1 MNTFNNIQAV
11 YLIGAGGIG
20 VSALGRYF
28 KAQGLYV
35 AGYDKTPS
43 PLTDELI
50 REGIVIHFEDSIDN
64 IPQKIRESATE
75 NVLVIY
81 TPAVPKSHSEL
92 NYLQQNNFKIHK
104 RAEVLGLISRAYKT
118 IAVAGTHGKT
128 SVSTMAAHVLHTAQ
142 AGMNA
147 ILGGISKNY
156 NSNLILD
163 PNANS
168 TFVVTEAD
176 EFDRSFLHLSPHT
189 LVITS
194 MDADHLDI
202 YQDIND
208 LHCTFAQLA
217 SQVHENGHLILK
229 KNLPLDKKNVR
240 AKIFSYSFSDE
251 ADFYAQNIVAD
262 KHTSCFDICTP
273 SGVITDVCL
282 QIPGEVNIENA
293 VAAAAAAK
301 LNGLSDNDIRQG
313 LATWLGVRRRFEY
326 VVNTPEFVYI
336 DDYAHHPEELNAFI
350 GSVKKLYSGKI
361 LGIFQPHLY
370 TRTRDFAEGF
380 AQSLSALDELILMDI
395 YPAREVAIPGVTS
408 EIIFRNVNCSEKTLV
423 SKQNLMKTL
432 ENKQFDV
439 ILTMGAGDIDRFVNP
454 IKELVLNNL
463 NKK

>member
-1 MNTFNNIQAV
+1 MNTFKNIQSV

-43 PLTDELI
+43 PLTNELI
-50 REGIVIHFEDSIDN
+50 LEGIEIHFEDNIEL
-64 IPQKIRESATE
+64 IPQQIKELEPE
-75 NVLVIY
+75 NVLVIF
-81 TPAVPKSHSEL
+81 TPAVPKTHSEL
-92 NYLQQNNFKIHK
+92 NYFRQNNYKILK
-104 RAEVLGLISRAYKT
+104 RAEVLGLISRAFKT

-128 SVSTMAAHVLHTAQ
+128 SVSTMAAHIFNTAN

-163 PNANS
+163 PNPNS

-208 LHCTFAQLA
+208 LHHTFAQLA
-217 SQVHENGHLILK
+217 SQVHKDGHLILK
-229 KNLPLDKKNVR
+229 KNLPLDKTNVK
-240 AKIFSYSFSDE
+240 AQLFSYHCE
-251 ADFYAQNIVAD
+251 EIADFYAQNIVAD
-262 KHTSCFDICTP
+262 KHTSCFDIFTP
-273 SGVITDVCL
+273 SGIISDMCL
-282 QIPGEVNIENA
+282 QIPGYVNIENA

-313 LATWLGVRRRFEY
+313 LASWLGVRRRFEY
-326 VVNTPEFVYI
+326 VVNTPELVYI

-370 TRTRDFAEGF
+370 TRTRDFAAGF
-380 AQSLSALDELILMDI
+380 AQSLSVLDELILLDI
-395 YPAREVAIPGVTS
+395 YPAREEAIPGITS
-408 EIIFRNVNCSEKTLV
+408 EIIFQNVTCPEKSIV
-423 SKQNLMKTL
+423 SKQNLIKAL
-432 ENKQFDV
+432 ETKQFDV

-454 IKELVLNNL
+454 IKALVMNRINT
-463 NKK
+463 K